1 MSIAD
6 KVFVLGER
14 LFLVLS
20 KLTVNA
26 SESENAPINCWK
38 VLVYQVNDK
47 KWSNFTV
54 EKNEMIECTCKH
66 INKLKAMNIP
76 VWYICFNPAGKIK
89 TGKASREKRLG
100 NTVASWFQV
109 YIQRHSTT

>member
-20 KLTVNA
+20 ELTVNA

-54 EKNEMIECTCKH
+54 EKM
-66 INKLKAMNIP
+66 
-76 VWYICFNPAGKIK
+76 
-89 TGKASREKRLG
+89 R
-100 NTVASWFQV
+100 
-109 YIQRHSTT
+109 